1 MPLVV
6 RRHGGRYTVW
16 GLVRPA
22 GEATTLTLEAQRRGS
37 RRFSKLAQVRT
48 DPRGY
53 WTLSSTVAAVRWR
66 VRWLDPSG
74 RVYTGPAIGAN

>member
-1 MPLVV
+1 M
-6 RRHGGRYTVW
+6 W

-22 GEATTLTLEAQRRGS
+22 GEATTLTVEAQRHGS

-48 DPRGY
+48 DSRGY

-66 VRWLDPSG
+66 VRWVGPSG